1 MATTGRQRA
10 AAPTVGHIVVVDDE
24 ADMRQVLQEYLS
36 EEGFRVTAADGG
48 EAMWGV
54 LERDPAD
61 LIVLDLKMPGE
72 DGHALARRLRA
83 RSDVGIIMLTGRG
96 QPVDTIV
103 GLEVGVDDYVTK
115 PCDLRELLARI
126 RAVLRRRRP
135 GTAEI
140 DAAAGVV
147 LAFAGWTLDTA
158 RRELAAANGEPVA
171 LTTAEYALLSL
182 LAERP
187 GRVLSRD
194 QLLEMTQ
201 GRTWS
206 PYDRSL
212 DNLVSRLRR
221 KIEKDARNPAII
233 KTVRGVG
240 YVFAETVKRVVPGR
254 R

>member
-1 MATTGRQRA
+1 MATTGRRQTAQA
-10 AAPTVGHIVVVDDE
+10 AGHIVVVDDE
-24 ADMRQVLQEYLS
+24 AEMRQVLQEYLS
-36 EEGFRVTAADGG
+36 EEGFRVTTADGG

-72 DGHALARRLRA
+72 DGHSLARRLRA
-83 RSDVGIIMLTGRG
+83 SSDVGIIMLTGRG

-135 GTAEI
+135 RGAET
-140 DAAAGVV
+140 DDQAGLV
-147 LAFAGWTLDTA
+147 LDFGGWTLDSA
-158 RRELAAANGEPVA
+158 RRELVAENGEPVA

-194 QLLEMTQ
+194 QLLEMSQ

-206 PYDRSL
+206 PDDRSL

-221 KIEKDARNPAII
+221 KIEKDPRNPAII

-240 YVFAETVKRVVPGR
+240 YVFAETVKNVVPGR